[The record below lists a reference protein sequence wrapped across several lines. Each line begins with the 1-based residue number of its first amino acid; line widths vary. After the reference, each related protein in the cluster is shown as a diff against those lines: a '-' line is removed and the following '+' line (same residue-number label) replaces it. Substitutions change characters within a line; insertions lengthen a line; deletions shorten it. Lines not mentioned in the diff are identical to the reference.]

1 MENIENFQK
10 DENILVALL
19 SLKTGAT
26 GLTLTAASNVV
37 FAEVNTK
44 KLIITKNIKKIF
56 YIYNKLFIYV
66 KYFYLEI
73 LNKHSIIC

>member
-37 FAEVNTK
+37 FAEVNNI
-44 KLIITKNIKKIF
+44 KLKINNIKKYKEDF
-56 YIYNKLFIYV
+56 LF
-66 KYFYLEI
+66 L
-73 LNKHSIIC
+73 